1 MRTVS
6 CNFMKTLQLLTSFV
20 FLTLLASCQDY
31 KNISVVGQ
39 VVDETTGKPIPK
51 AEVVALC
58 WYNYGLDD
66 ATFIKQTLVTDEK
79 GNYKASFEKGYQIDV
94 ASKAHGFIA
103 NRSYNELK
111 ANKIQVDLKL
121 ARIKENPTL
130 IKYLSIDHF
139 ELDATDK
146 MPFLRIRFHSGKVE
160 TYGFDFSSQRTSTDT
175 SKCDIWFK
183 PAIKEEQPKI
193 IVANKNGGL
202 IPVYSDD
209 IKSSFFYE
217 KSSAPTTGYV
227 REYNLKGNEEGF
239 FVLCRDGKTY
249 GKIIFEKSEIDI
261 SSPDGRGSF
270 YKEFGKNF
278 SCLYQPNG
286 TTDLSY
292 STPDI
297 DLENFLVDI
306 RLK

>member
-1 MRTVS
+1 MRT
-6 CNFMKTLQLLTSFV
+6 LLLLTSFA
-20 FLTLLASCQDY
+20 FLTLLASCQDQDY
-31 KNISVVGQ
+31 KNISVAGQ
-39 VVDETTGKPIPK
+39 IADEVTGKPVPK
-51 AEVVALC
+51 AEVVVLC

-66 ATFIKQTLVTDEK
+66 ATFQKQILVTDEK
-79 GNYKASFEKGYQIDV
+79 GNYKTTFDKGYQVDV
-94 ASKAHGFIA
+94 ASKAQGFIA

-111 ANKIQVDLKL
+111 DNKIQVDLKL
-121 ARIKENPTL
+121 ARVKENPTL
-130 IKYLSIDHF
+130 IKYLSIDHV

-146 MPFLRIRFHSGKVE
+146 TPFLRIRIYSGKVE
-160 TYGFDFSSQRTSTDT
+160 TFGFDFRAQRTSNDT

-183 PAIKEEQPKI
+183 PINKEEQPNTI
-193 IVANKNGGL
+193 IANQGGGI
-202 IPVYSDD
+202 IPIYSNE
-209 IKSSFFYE
+209 INSSLFYE
-217 KSSAPTTGYV
+217 KTAAPTTGYLH
-227 REYNLKGNEEGF
+227 EYKLKGNEEGF
-239 FVLCRDGKTY
+239 FVLCRDGKKY
-249 GKIIFEKSEIDI
+249 GKIIFEKSAIDV
-261 SSPDGRGSF
+261 SSPDGKGNF